1 MINTVFSAFNF
12 KPASLGN
19 WTSLSNNVIISEENI
34 ANINCALHGLPAG
47 IQVSLHF
54 TSLHFTSLHLQML
67 NPKVVASHHQDQ
79 IQTNMFPPMFAILRL
94 PNEVLQK
101 TFLG

>member
-12 KPASLGN
+12 KPASLDN

-54 TSLHFTSLHLQML
+54 TSLHLTSSA
-67 NPKVVASHHQDQ
+67 NVKSKSGGKPSPRS
-79 IQTNMFPPMFAILRL
+79 N
-94 PNEVLQK
+94 PNEHVSAHVRHFKIAQ
-101 TFLG
+101 